1 MTEKR
6 FHCGLSKNDTFALVI
21 STTPEKYN
29 KLAGDVQ
36 AVHRL
41 VEIRVGGAM
50 SPQLAEH
57 YARQICDQLNQFDAA
72 NLAVAKLT

>member
-1 MTEKR
+1 MAEKR
-6 FHCGLSKNDTFALVI
+6 FHCGLSKNGTFVLVI
-21 STTPEKYN
+21 STTPEEYN
-29 KLAGDVQ
+29 KLTNEMQAAHLLVQ
-36 AVHRL
+36 
-41 VEIRVGGAM
+41 IRIGGAM

>member
-1 MTEKR
+1 MSDRR

-21 STTPEKYN
+21 STTPERYN
-29 KLAGDVQ
+29 KLTNEMQAAHLLVQ
-36 AVHRL
+36 
-41 VEIRVGGAM
+41 IRIGGAM